1 MSRSR
6 KKSPFI
12 DFAVNNRGNKSNK
25 RMANQKKRSR
35 DNRKLK
41 ELALNYNPDEDYDGF
56 ETDVREVSDNWNFSG
71 DGKHYMS
78 REEQEM
84 DNGKYLRK

>member
-12 DFAVNNRGNKSNK
+12 DFAVNNRGNKANK

-41 ELALNYNPDEDYDGF
+41 ELALNYNEAEDYDGF
-56 ETDVREVSDNWNFSG
+56 ETDVREVSDKWDFNG

-84 DNGKYLRK
+84 ENGKYLRK